1 MQMEQRSKRCRDLSR
16 REKQDDTN
24 FITSGRRRLAM
35 DSNRRRGQDEQ
46 RCQDPCQFCTRR
58 ADDRHG
64 TLGFL
69 QGLAGERHP
78 YVPQSNLVHLYGR
91 GNQLRFSSIF
101 SDLSSIGAV

>member
-78 YVPQSNLVHLYGR
+78 YVPQSNPVNYMAEET
-91 GNQLRFSSIF
+91 S
-101 SDLSSIGAV
+101 